1 MEHEYIMDKYEI
13 IKQIGEG
20 SFGKIFL
27 AKGKMDNE
35 PCVIKEIN
43 LTKMPVKEKE
53 ASEKEVILLA
63 KMKHANIVTFY
74 ASLQEKNKLY
84 IVMEYCDG
92 GDLMK
97 RINMQHGVLFDE
109 DQILSWFVQI
119 SLGLKHIHDKKILH
133 RDVKAQ
139 NVFLSNNGKV
149 AKLGDFGIARQLNS
163 TTEFAHTCVGTPY
176 YLSPEICENRP
187 YNNKTDIW
195 SLGCVLYELC
205 ALKHPFQ
212 GNSLHELVLKICR
225 GRFQPVSPNYSYDL
239 RMLISQ
245 LFKISPR
252 DRPSINSILRKP
264 FLHKFVLR
272 YLPPEVAQEELS
284 HTVVYRKRPSASHSR
299 AKQIQAYKL
308 QKSRVQDPVSLESG
322 IPQTSRFNM
331 AERPETFRVRGHYGH
346 YYEKLDNLQR
356 KANAHYDLSHIS
368 QRVEDYYK
376 LKGQVVPP
384 PPPPDWTAEFLQRR
398 FEAQQYKIKVEKQM
412 GLRPSSADPYH
423 DQIQQQKKKEEHLK
437 NHQQNMSRK
446 NEMKEQEYLKQLQK
460 IREEY
465 HSDIKEFRFRA
476 GVVQGG
482 VKFEI
487 NLDVCFPEEDSIQEA
502 EELDKLNET
511 LTFVD
516 GENLKEKL
524 VEVYENHT
532 DRALEKLSDYPTESI
547 HDMKKPRKHW
557 QPGAPQTLLNFLAGA
572 DVTSACPTMAGN
584 ELADHVILP
593 EDIPENRK
601 QWKQTPPETLLNI
614 LAKAELSD
622 DSFICFEEDEE
633 GRLTLLPPKE
643 NKEDD
648 SETYSVAV
656 DEGRHEPRSDDEDTN
671 FEDSEDE
678 LRRELEESLEKLST
692 SPAERTMESHNFS
705 INKGQTDE
713 EKTSLPHKLGKSDDD
728 LENYHGDKQLNT
740 QETVLTDPKV
750 LIPHGVQADG
760 GLSQVSLQLLKGNVN
775 PEHHIITDI
784 QLFTQT
790 LQQFSKGS
798 DLQRMVFFGPELANR
813 NNGIFTGALFH
824 FQWNIQESLN
834 ITWWIHKTGASPSS
848 PEGKD
853 VIQCPR
859 RIHHNHI
866 AAGTNQA
873 VHESEEVVVDKFQ
886 FAEERTACNEGSI
899 SRTPHSS
906 TTKQMHKI
914 PLRNNAGSN
923 NEHSNLKQARNFKI
937 CNCFKELLCMA
948 LSEKDLKVEL

>member
-1 MEHEYIMDKYEI
+1 MDKYEI

-74 ASLQEKNKLY
+74 ASLQENNKLY

-119 SLGLKHIHDKKILH
+119 SLGLKYIHDKKILH

-239 RMLISQ
+239 RILISQ

-264 FLHKFVLR
+264 FLQKLVLR
-272 YLPPEVAQEELS
+272 YLPPEVAQEEHS
-284 HTVVYRKRPSASHSR
+284 HTVVHRKRPSASHSR

-308 QKSRVQDPVSLESG
+308 QKTRVQDPVSLESG
-322 IPQTSRFNM
+322 IVMAFKKQELFQRNEWKPPSRVQQPIIQPQTSRFNM
-331 AERPETFRVRGHYGH
+331 AERPESIRVCSHYGN
-346 YYEKLDNLQR
+346 YYEKLDKLQR

-376 LKGQVVPP
+376 LKGEVAPP

-412 GLRPSSADPYH
+412 GLRPCSADPYH
-423 DQIQQQKKKEEHLK
+423 DQIQQQKTKEEHLK

-465 HSDIKEFRFRA
+465 HSDIKELRFRA
-476 GVVQGG
+476 GVLQENQKIQDKTYLVRQGKAEHRSENKDISGTEESLQDMEENFKQVSLQDKQDQTILEKRHTTKGG

-502 EELDKLNET
+502 EVLDKLNET

-532 DRALEKLSDYPTESI
+532 DRALEKLSDYPSESI

-584 ELADHVILP
+584 ELA
-593 EDIPENRK
+593 
-601 QWKQTPPETLLNI
+601 
-614 LAKAELSD
+614 
-622 DSFICFEEDEE
+622 
-633 GRLTLLPPKE
+633 GRLTLLLPKE

-656 DEGRHEPRSDDEDTN
+656 DEGRLEPRSDDEDTN

-713 EKTSLPHKLGKSDDD
+713 EKMSLPHKPGKPNDD
-728 LENYHGDKQLNT
+728 LENNHG
-740 QETVLTDPKV
+740 
-750 LIPHGVQADG
+750 
-760 GLSQVSLQLLKGNVN
+760 
-775 PEHHIITDI
+775 
-784 QLFTQT
+784 
-790 LQQFSKGS
+790 
-798 DLQRMVFFGPELANR
+798 
-813 NNGIFTGALFH
+813 
-824 FQWNIQESLN
+824 
-834 ITWWIHKTGASPSS
+834 
-848 PEGKD
+848 
-853 VIQCPR
+853 
-859 RIHHNHI
+859 
-866 AAGTNQA
+866 
-873 VHESEEVVVDKFQ
+873 
-886 FAEERTACNEGSI
+886 
-899 SRTPHSS
+899 
-906 TTKQMHKI
+906 
-914 PLRNNAGSN
+914 
-923 NEHSNLKQARNFKI
+923 
-937 CNCFKELLCMA
+937 
-948 LSEKDLKVEL
+948 

>member
-1 MEHEYIMDKYEI
+1 MDKYEL

-27 AKGKMDNE
+27 AKGKVDNE

-74 ASLQEKNKLY
+74 TSLREKNKLY

-119 SLGLKHIHDKKILH
+119 SLGLKYIHDKKILH

-139 NVFLSNNGKV
+139 NIFLSNNGKV

-205 ALKHPFQ
+205 ALKHPVTIFTVLFLLFSLIKFQ

-239 RMLISQ
+239 RILISQ

-252 DRPSINSILRKP
+252 DRPSINSVLRKP
-264 FLHKFVLR
+264 FLQKLVLR
-272 YLPPEVAQEELS
+272 YLPLS
-284 HTVVYRKRPSASHSR
+284 PTVIHRKRPSASQSG

-308 QKSRVQDPVSLESG
+308 QKTRAQDPVSLESG
-322 IPQTSRFNM
+322 IMMPFKKQELFQRNVWKPPSRLQQPVIQVQFNM
-331 AERPETFRVRGHYGH
+331 AERPESIGVHGHYCH
-346 YYEKLDNLQR
+346 YCEKLDNLQR

-376 LKGQVVPP
+376 LKGQAA

-412 GLRPSSADPYH
+412 GLRPSSAEPYH
-423 DQIQQQKKKEEHLK
+423 DQTQQQKTKEEHLK
-437 NHQQNMSRK
+437 SHQQNTSRK

-476 GVVQGG
+476 GVLQENQKIEDKTYLVRQGKAEHQSENKDISGTGEESLQSVIQTVFFLSFQDMEEHFKQVRLQDRQDQKVLEKRYNTKGG

-487 NLDVCFPEEDSIQEA
+487 NLDVCFPEEDSIQET
-502 EELDKLNET
+502 EVLDKLNET

-524 VEVYENHT
+524 VEVYENHA

-547 HDMKKPRKHW
+547 HCMKKPRKHW
-557 QPGAPQTLLNFLAGA
+557 QPGAPQTLLNFLADA
-572 DVTSACPTMAGN
+572 DVTPACPTMAGN
-584 ELADHVILP
+584 E
-593 EDIPENRK
+593 
-601 QWKQTPPETLLNI
+601 
-614 LAKAELSD
+614 
-622 DSFICFEEDEE
+622 
-633 GRLTLLPPKE
+633 
-643 NKEDD
+643 
-648 SETYSVAV
+648 
-656 DEGRHEPRSDDEDTN
+656 
-671 FEDSEDE
+671 
-678 LRRELEESLEKLST
+678 
-692 SPAERTMESHNFS
+692 
-705 INKGQTDE
+705 
-713 EKTSLPHKLGKSDDD
+713 
-728 LENYHGDKQLNT
+728 
-740 QETVLTDPKV
+740 
-750 LIPHGVQADG
+750 
-760 GLSQVSLQLLKGNVN
+760 
-775 PEHHIITDI
+775 
-784 QLFTQT
+784 
-790 LQQFSKGS
+790 
-798 DLQRMVFFGPELANR
+798 
-813 NNGIFTGALFH
+813 
-824 FQWNIQESLN
+824 
-834 ITWWIHKTGASPSS
+834 
-848 PEGKD
+848 
-853 VIQCPR
+853 
-859 RIHHNHI
+859 
-866 AAGTNQA
+866 
-873 VHESEEVVVDKFQ
+873 
-886 FAEERTACNEGSI
+886 
-899 SRTPHSS
+899 
-906 TTKQMHKI
+906 
-914 PLRNNAGSN
+914 
-923 NEHSNLKQARNFKI
+923 
-937 CNCFKELLCMA
+937 
-948 LSEKDLKVEL
+948 

>member
-1 MEHEYIMDKYEI
+1 
-13 IKQIGEG
+13 
-20 SFGKIFL
+20 
-27 AKGKMDNE
+27 
-35 PCVIKEIN
+35 
-43 LTKMPVKEKE
+43 MPVKEKE

-74 ASLQEKNKLY
+74 ASLQEENKLY

-139 NVFLSNNGKV
+139 NVFLRNNGKV

-239 RMLISQ
+239 RILISQ

-252 DRPSINSILRKP
+252 DRPSINSILKKP
-264 FLHKFVLR
+264 FLQKLVLR
-272 YLPPEVAQEELS
+272 HLPPEVAREELS
-284 HTVVYRKRPSASHSR
+284 HTVVHRKRPSASHSR

-308 QKSRVQDPVSLESG
+308 QKTRVQDPVSLESG
-322 IPQTSRFNM
+322 IVMPFKKQELFQRNEWKPPSRVQQPIIQPQTSRFNM
-331 AERPETFRVRGHYGH
+331 SERPGSIRVHGHYGH

-356 KANAHYDLSHIS
+356 SANEHYDLSHVS
-368 QRVEDYYK
+368 QRVEDHYE
-376 LKGQVVPP
+376 LKGQVAPP

-423 DQIQQQKKKEEHLK
+423 DQIQEQKTKEEHLK

-465 HSDIKEFRFRA
+465 HSDIKEFRVRA
-476 GVVQGG
+476 GVLQENQKIQDKTYLVRQGKAEHQSENKDISGTGEETLQDMEENFKQVRLQDRQDQIILEKRHNTKGG

-502 EELDKLNET
+502 EVLDKLNET

-516 GENLKEKL
+516 AENLKEKS
-524 VEVYENHT
+524 VEVYEKDT

-572 DVTSACPTMAGN
+572 DVTSACPTLTGN
-584 ELADHVILP
+584 ELAHHVILP

-601 QWKQTPPETLLNI
+601 QWKQTPPETLLSI

-622 DSFICFEEDEE
+622 DSFICFEEDQE
-633 GRLTLLPPKE
+633 GRLTLLPPEE

-648 SETYSVAV
+648 SETYSAVDV
-656 DEGRHEPRSDDEDTN
+656 DEGRLEPRSDGEDTN

-678 LRRELEESLEKLST
+678 LRHELEESLEKLST
-692 SPAERTMESHNFS
+692 SPAEEYHIFS
-705 INKGQTDE
+705 INKGETDE
-713 EKTSLPHKLGKSDDD
+713 EKMSLPDKLGKSDDD
-728 LENYHGDKQLNT
+728 LESNHG
-740 QETVLTDPKV
+740 
-750 LIPHGVQADG
+750 
-760 GLSQVSLQLLKGNVN
+760 
-775 PEHHIITDI
+775 
-784 QLFTQT
+784 
-790 LQQFSKGS
+790 
-798 DLQRMVFFGPELANR
+798 
-813 NNGIFTGALFH
+813 
-824 FQWNIQESLN
+824 
-834 ITWWIHKTGASPSS
+834 
-848 PEGKD
+848 
-853 VIQCPR
+853 
-859 RIHHNHI
+859 
-866 AAGTNQA
+866 
-873 VHESEEVVVDKFQ
+873 
-886 FAEERTACNEGSI
+886 
-899 SRTPHSS
+899 
-906 TTKQMHKI
+906 
-914 PLRNNAGSN
+914 
-923 NEHSNLKQARNFKI
+923 
-937 CNCFKELLCMA
+937 
-948 LSEKDLKVEL
+948 

>member
-1 MEHEYIMDKYEI
+1 MDKYAI

-245 LFKISPR
+245 LFKTSPR

-264 FLHKFVLR
+264 FLHKLVLR

-284 HTVVYRKRPSASHSR
+284 HTVVHRKRPSASHSR

-322 IPQTSRFNM
+322 IVMPFKKQELFQRNEWKPPSRAQQPIIQPQTFRFSM
-331 AERPETFRVRGHYGH
+331 AERPESFRVRGHYGH

-356 KANAHYDLSHIS
+356 KANAHYDLFHIS
-368 QRVEDYYK
+368 QRAEDYYK
-376 LKGQVVPP
+376 LKGQVAPP

-398 FEAQQYKIKVEKQM
+398 FEAQQYKMKVEKQM

-423 DQIQQQKKKEEHLK
+423 DQIQKQKKKEEHLK

-446 NEMKEQEYLKQLQK
+446 NEMKEQK

-476 GVVQGG
+476 GVVQENQKIQDKTYLVRQGKAEHQSENKAVSGTGESLQDMEENFKQVRLQDRQDQTILEKRHTTKGG

-532 DRALEKLSDYPTESI
+532 DRALEKLCDYPTESI
-547 HDMKKPRKHW
+547 HDMKKPRRHW

-572 DVTSACPTMAGN
+572 DVTSACPTMPGN
-584 ELADHVILP
+584 ELGGKVSAFSESTDHVILP
-593 EDIPENRK
+593 EDVPENRK

-622 DSFICFEEDEE
+622 DSFICFEEDKE

-648 SETYSVAV
+648 SEAYSAAV
-656 DEGRHEPRSDDEDTN
+656 DQGRLEPRSDDEDTN

-692 SPAERTMESHNFS
+692 SPAERTWN
-705 INKGQTDE
+705 
-713 EKTSLPHKLGKSDDD
+713 
-728 LENYHGDKQLNT
+728 
-740 QETVLTDPKV
+740 LT
-750 LIPHGVQADG
+750 
-760 GLSQVSLQLLKGNVN
+760 
-775 PEHHIITDI
+775 T
-784 QLFTQT
+784 
-790 LQQFSKGS
+790 
-798 DLQRMVFFGPELANR
+798 
-813 NNGIFTGALFH
+813 
-824 FQWNIQESLN
+824 FQ
-834 ITWWIHKTGASPSS
+834 
-848 PEGKD
+848 
-853 VIQCPR
+853 
-859 RIHHNHI
+859 
-866 AAGTNQA
+866 
-873 VHESEEVVVDKFQ
+873 
-886 FAEERTACNEGSI
+886 
-899 SRTPHSS
+899 
-906 TTKQMHKI
+906 
-914 PLRNNAGSN
+914 
-923 NEHSNLKQARNFKI
+923 
-937 CNCFKELLCMA
+937 
-948 LSEKDLKVEL
+948 

>member
-1 MEHEYIMDKYEI
+1 MDKYEI

-205 ALKHPFQ
+205 ALKHPVSTFQ

-239 RMLISQ
+239 RILISQ
-245 LFKISPR
+245 LFKTSPR

-264 FLHKFVLR
+264 FLQKLVLR
-272 YLPPEVAQEELS
+272 YLPPEVTQEELR
-284 HTVVYRKRPSASHSR
+284 HTVIHRKRPSAPQSG

-308 QKSRVQDPVSLESG
+308 QKTRVQDPVSLESG
-322 IPQTSRFNM
+322 IMMPFKKQELFQRNEWKPPSRTSRFNR
-331 AERPETFRVRGHYGH
+331 AERPESIRVRGHYGH

-356 KANAHYDLSHIS
+356 KALLCCDLSHIS
-368 QRVEDYYK
+368 QRVEDYNK
-376 LKGQVVPP
+376 LKGQVA
-384 PPPPDWTAEFLQRR
+384 PPPPDCICTSLSSLRTAEFLQRR

-423 DQIQQQKKKEEHLK
+423 DQIQQQQTKEEHLK

-476 GVVQGG
+476 RILQENQKIQDKTYLVRQEKAEHQSENKNISGTGEESLQVSDMEENFKQVRLQDRQDQTILEKRRNTKGG
-482 VKFEI
+482 VKFEV

-502 EELDKLNET
+502 E
-511 LTFVD
+511 V
-516 GENLKEKL
+516 
-524 VEVYENHT
+524 
-532 DRALEKLSDYPTESI
+532 
-547 HDMKKPRKHW
+547 
-557 QPGAPQTLLNFLAGA
+557 
-572 DVTSACPTMAGN
+572 
-584 ELADHVILP
+584 
-593 EDIPENRK
+593 
-601 QWKQTPPETLLNI
+601 
-614 LAKAELSD
+614 
-622 DSFICFEEDEE
+622 
-633 GRLTLLPPKE
+633 
-643 NKEDD
+643 
-648 SETYSVAV
+648 
-656 DEGRHEPRSDDEDTN
+656 
-671 FEDSEDE
+671 
-678 LRRELEESLEKLST
+678 
-692 SPAERTMESHNFS
+692 
-705 INKGQTDE
+705 
-713 EKTSLPHKLGKSDDD
+713 
-728 LENYHGDKQLNT
+728 
-740 QETVLTDPKV
+740 
-750 LIPHGVQADG
+750 
-760 GLSQVSLQLLKGNVN
+760 
-775 PEHHIITDI
+775 
-784 QLFTQT
+784 
-790 LQQFSKGS
+790 
-798 DLQRMVFFGPELANR
+798 
-813 NNGIFTGALFH
+813 
-824 FQWNIQESLN
+824 
-834 ITWWIHKTGASPSS
+834 
-848 PEGKD
+848 
-853 VIQCPR
+853 
-859 RIHHNHI
+859 
-866 AAGTNQA
+866 
-873 VHESEEVVVDKFQ
+873 
-886 FAEERTACNEGSI
+886 
-899 SRTPHSS
+899 
-906 TTKQMHKI
+906 
-914 PLRNNAGSN
+914 
-923 NEHSNLKQARNFKI
+923 
-937 CNCFKELLCMA
+937 
-948 LSEKDLKVEL
+948 

>member
-1 MEHEYIMDKYEI
+1 MDKYEL

-27 AKGKMDNE
+27 AKGKMDDE

-74 ASLQEKNKLY
+74 ASLQEENKLY

-239 RMLISQ
+239 RILISQ

-252 DRPSINSILRKP
+252 DRPSINSILKKP
-264 FLHKFVLR
+264 FLQKLVLR
-272 YLPPEVAQEELS
+272 HLPPEVAREELS
-284 HTVVYRKRPSASHSR
+284 HTVVHRKRPSASHSR

-308 QKSRVQDPVSLESG
+308 QKTRVQDPVSLESG
-322 IPQTSRFNM
+322 IVMPFKKQELFQRNEWKPPSRVQQPIIQPQTSRFNM
-331 AERPETFRVRGHYGH
+331 SERPGSIRVHGHYGH

-356 KANAHYDLSHIS
+356 RANEHSDLSHVS
-368 QRVEDYYK
+368 QRVEDHCE
-376 LKGQVVPP
+376 LKGRVAPP

-423 DQIQQQKKKEEHLK
+423 DQIQQQKTKEEHLK

-465 HSDIKEFRFRA
+465 HSDIKEFRVRA
-476 GVVQGG
+476 GVLQENQKIQDKTYLVRQGKAEHHSENKDISG
-482 VKFEI
+482 TGEESLQDMEENFKQVRLQDRQDQIILEKRHNTKGGLKFEI

-502 EELDKLNET
+502 EVLDKLNET

-516 GENLKEKL
+516 AENLKEKL
-524 VEVYENHT
+524 VEVYENDT

-572 DVTSACPTMAGN
+572 DVTSACPTMTGN
-584 ELADHVILP
+584 ELAHRVILP
-593 EDIPENRK
+593 EDMPENRK
-601 QWKQTPPETLLNI
+601 QWKQTPPETLLSI

-622 DSFICFEEDEE
+622 DSFICFEEDQE
-633 GRLTLLPPKE
+633 GRLTLLPPEE

-648 SETYSVAV
+648 SETYSAVDV
-656 DEGRHEPRSDDEDTN
+656 DEGRLEPRSDGEDTN

-678 LRRELEESLEKLST
+678 LRHELEESLEKLST
-692 SPAERTMESHNFS
+692 SPAEEYHIFS
-705 INKGQTDE
+705 INKGETDE
-713 EKTSLPHKLGKSDDD
+713 EKMSLPDKLGKSDDD
-728 LENYHGDKQLNT
+728 LESNHG
-740 QETVLTDPKV
+740 
-750 LIPHGVQADG
+750 
-760 GLSQVSLQLLKGNVN
+760 
-775 PEHHIITDI
+775 
-784 QLFTQT
+784 
-790 LQQFSKGS
+790 
-798 DLQRMVFFGPELANR
+798 
-813 NNGIFTGALFH
+813 
-824 FQWNIQESLN
+824 
-834 ITWWIHKTGASPSS
+834 
-848 PEGKD
+848 
-853 VIQCPR
+853 
-859 RIHHNHI
+859 
-866 AAGTNQA
+866 
-873 VHESEEVVVDKFQ
+873 
-886 FAEERTACNEGSI
+886 
-899 SRTPHSS
+899 
-906 TTKQMHKI
+906 
-914 PLRNNAGSN
+914 
-923 NEHSNLKQARNFKI
+923 
-937 CNCFKELLCMA
+937 
-948 LSEKDLKVEL
+948 

>member
-1 MEHEYIMDKYEI
+1 MDKYEI

-35 PCVIKEIN
+35 PCVIKEIS

-53 ASEKEVILLA
+53 ASEKEVMLLA

-264 FLHKFVLR
+264 FLHKLVLR

-284 HTVVYRKRPSASHSR
+284 HTVVHRKRPSASHSR
-299 AKQIQAYKL
+299 AKQIEAYKL

-322 IPQTSRFNM
+322 IVMPFKKQELFQRNEWKCPSRVQQPIIQTPRFNM
-331 AERPETFRVRGHYGH
+331 AERPESFRVCGHYGH
-346 YYEKLDNLQR
+346 YYEKLDNFQR

-376 LKGQVVPP
+376 LKGQVAPSPP
-384 PPPPDWTAEFLQRR
+384 PSNWTAEFLQRR

-423 DQIQQQKKKEEHLK
+423 DQIQQQKKKEDHLK

-446 NEMKEQEYLKQLQK
+446 NEMKEREYLKQLQK

-476 GVVQGG
+476 GVLQENQKIQDKTYLVRQGKTEHKSENKDISGTGEESLQDMEENFKQVRFQDRQDQTILEKRHTTKGG

-516 GENLKEKL
+516 GESLKEKL

-557 QPGAPQTLLNFLAGA
+557 QSGVSQTLLNFLAGA
-572 DVTSACPTMAGN
+572 DVTSACPTLAGD

-601 QWKQTPPETLLNI
+601 QWKQTPPETLLSK

-622 DSFICFEEDEE
+622 DSFICFEEDKEE
-633 GRLTLLPPKE
+633 RSTLLPPKE

-656 DEGRHEPRSDDEDTN
+656 DDEGRLEPRSDDDDTN

-705 INKGQTDE
+705 ISKGQTDE
-713 EKTSLPHKLGKSDDD
+713 EKMSLPHKLGKSDDD
-728 LENYHGDKQLNT
+728 LEN
-740 QETVLTDPKV
+740 
-750 LIPHGVQADG
+750 
-760 GLSQVSLQLLKGNVN
+760 
-775 PEHHIITDI
+775 
-784 QLFTQT
+784 
-790 LQQFSKGS
+790 
-798 DLQRMVFFGPELANR
+798 
-813 NNGIFTGALFH
+813 NNG
-824 FQWNIQESLN
+824 
-834 ITWWIHKTGASPSS
+834 
-848 PEGKD
+848 
-853 VIQCPR
+853 
-859 RIHHNHI
+859 
-866 AAGTNQA
+866 
-873 VHESEEVVVDKFQ
+873 
-886 FAEERTACNEGSI
+886 
-899 SRTPHSS
+899 
-906 TTKQMHKI
+906 
-914 PLRNNAGSN
+914 
-923 NEHSNLKQARNFKI
+923 
-937 CNCFKELLCMA
+937 
-948 LSEKDLKVEL
+948 

>member
-1 MEHEYIMDKYEI
+1 MDKYEL

-109 DQILSWFVQI
+109 DQILTWFVQI

-163 TTEFAHTCVGTPY
+163 TTEFAHTCIGTPY

-225 GRFQPVSPNYSYDL
+225 GRFQPVSPNYSYEL
-239 RMLISQ
+239 RILISQ

-252 DRPSINSILRKP
+252 DRPSINSILKKP
-264 FLHKFVLR
+264 FLQKLVLR

-284 HTVVYRKRPSASHSR
+284 HTVVHRKRPSASHSR

-308 QKSRVQDPVSLESG
+308 QKTRVQDPVSLESG
-322 IPQTSRFNM
+322 IVMPFKKQELFQRNAWKPPSRVQQSIIQPQTSRFNM
-331 AERPETFRVRGHYGH
+331 AERPGSIRVHGHCGH
-346 YYEKLDNLQR
+346 YYEKHDSLQR

-376 LKGQVVPP
+376 LKGRVASP

-412 GLRPSSADPYH
+412 GLRPSSADPYNE
-423 DQIQQQKKKEEHLK
+423 QIQQQKTKEEHLK

-446 NEMKEQEYLKQLQK
+446 NEMKEQEYLKELQK

-465 HSDIKEFRFRA
+465 HSDIREFKVRA
-476 GVVQGG
+476 GVLQEDQKVQDKTYLVRQGKAEHQSENKDISRIG
-482 VKFEI
+482 EESLQDMEENVKQVRLQDRQDQTILEKRHSTK
-487 NLDVCFPEEDSIQEA
+487 EDSIQEA
-502 EELDKLNET
+502 EVLDKLNET

-524 VEVYENHT
+524 VDVYENHT
-532 DRALEKLSDYPTESI
+532 DRALEKLSDYPKESI
-547 HDMKKPRKHW
+547 HDVKKPRKHW

-572 DVTSACPTMAGN
+572 DVTSACPTMTGN
-584 ELADHVILP
+584 ELAHHVILP

-601 QWKQTPPETLLNI
+601 QWKQTPPETLLST

-622 DSFICFEEDEE
+622 DSLICFEEE
-633 GRLTLLPPKE
+633 GRFTLLPPEE
-643 NKEDD
+643 NKEED
-648 SETYSVAV
+648 SETYSAADV
-656 DEGRHEPRSDDEDTN
+656 DEGRLEPRSDGEDTN

-678 LRRELEESLEKLST
+678 LRHELEESLEKLST
-692 SPAERTMESHNFS
+692 SPAEESHIFS
-705 INKGQTDE
+705 ISKGQTDE
-713 EKTSLPHKLGKSDDD
+713 EKMSLPDKLGKSDDD
-728 LENYHGDKQLNT
+728 LENNHG
-740 QETVLTDPKV
+740 
-750 LIPHGVQADG
+750 
-760 GLSQVSLQLLKGNVN
+760 
-775 PEHHIITDI
+775 
-784 QLFTQT
+784 
-790 LQQFSKGS
+790 
-798 DLQRMVFFGPELANR
+798 
-813 NNGIFTGALFH
+813 
-824 FQWNIQESLN
+824 
-834 ITWWIHKTGASPSS
+834 
-848 PEGKD
+848 
-853 VIQCPR
+853 
-859 RIHHNHI
+859 
-866 AAGTNQA
+866 
-873 VHESEEVVVDKFQ
+873 
-886 FAEERTACNEGSI
+886 
-899 SRTPHSS
+899 
-906 TTKQMHKI
+906 
-914 PLRNNAGSN
+914 
-923 NEHSNLKQARNFKI
+923 
-937 CNCFKELLCMA
+937 
-948 LSEKDLKVEL
+948 